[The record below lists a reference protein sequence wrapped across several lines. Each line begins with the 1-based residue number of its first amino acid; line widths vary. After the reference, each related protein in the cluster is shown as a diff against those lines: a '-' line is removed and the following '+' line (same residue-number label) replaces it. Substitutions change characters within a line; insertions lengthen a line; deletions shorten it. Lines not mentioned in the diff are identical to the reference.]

1 MQIKTIVE
9 DILSEYKIN
18 SSQFSERVGI
28 NRSALSHLI
37 NGRNKPSFDL
47 IQKILSA
54 FPGLN
59 ANIFFSQDLDNIDS
73 SQNNIQYQN
82 ANLGTEMAKSISDL
96 NKKISANKSA
106 QTFSKANSRVQNI
119 IKENIQNDT
128 DEKVGYEQ
136 EIERIVIFYRN
147 GNFKEYLP

>member
-119 IKENIQNDT
+119 IPENIQNDT

>member
-1 MQIKTIVE
+1 M
-9 DILSEYKIN
+9 
-18 SSQFSERVGI
+18 
-28 NRSALSHLI
+28 
-37 NGRNKPSFDL
+37 
-47 IQKILSA
+47 
-54 FPGLN
+54 N

-106 QTFSKANSRVQNI
+106 QTFSKVNSRVQNI
-119 IKENIQNDT
+119 IPENIQNDT